1 MSGQDN
7 ELIQIARSY
16 VGGELIVVDVE
27 RQIAGTQQADGDNPP
42 DFTLCPI
49 THAIMR
55 DPVILKETGQ
65 SYERDAISKWL
76 SSHSSDPLSNTR
88 IHDKTL
94 IPNVALKNAIAHV
107 LSDHLVEVT
116 IFPLDGHLVPVFK
129 INIFRY
135 LTVGDLK
142 RIIYEDQKIA
152 IETQLLYPY
161 YTTRPYPDDGE
172 YIKKLYLS
180 KLLLVDDE
188 QIIDTI
194 IFDRSE
200 SHLALKL
207 GCITAI
213 APLCDMIRHNTDT
226 RIHDKIVATSIEL
239 SNSQLDEDSGTDM
252 SDLDVDGFGESG
264 PRKKIEKAK
273 WTENE
278 VI

>member
-16 VGGELIVVDVE
+16 VGGEFIVVDVE
-27 RQIAGTQQADGDNPP
+27 
-42 DFTLCPI
+42 
-49 THAIMR
+49 
-55 DPVILKETGQ
+55 
-65 SYERDAISKWL
+65 
-76 SSHSSDPLSNTR
+76 
-88 IHDKTL
+88 
-94 IPNVALKNAIAHV
+94 
-107 LSDHLVEVT
+107 
-116 IFPLDGHLVPVFK
+116 
-129 INIFRY
+129 
-135 LTVGDLK
+135 
-142 RIIYEDQKIA
+142 
-152 IETQLLYPY
+152 
-161 YTTRPYPDDGE
+161 
-172 YIKKLYLS
+172 
-180 KLLLVDDE
+180 LLLVDDE

-226 RIHDKIVATSIEL
+226 RIHDKIVATSMEL

-264 PRKKIEKAK
+264 PRKKMEKAK